1 MCVYT
6 DVCIY
11 SYVYL
16 RTPSQGLLAKGLR
29 AKGLQAKDSEP
40 WTLHIM
46 YHVFNVLGG
55 AASGELWG
63 GAVSPTSKAR
73 GGTGGRDTTT
83 NIIFSS
89 HRAPVR
95 WRPVMK

>member
-1 MCVYT
+1 MYIY
-6 DVCIY
+6 VCFPFIY
-11 SYVYL
+11 LLYL
-16 RTPSQGLLAKGLR
+16 GTPSQGLLAKGLR

-55 AASGELWG
+55 AAGGDLWG

-95 WRPVMK
+95 